1 MIAYA
6 DDFVCAFRYKR
17 DAERFMK
24 SLKKRFNKF
33 GLELAEEKTNLIKFS
48 RFSKDRNGSFNFL
61 GFNYKWILSRKGKD
75 IINTTTSKKKFKA
88 SVQKI
93 KEWIKSSRNLRLRK
107 LIDQLNK
114 KLKGYYNY
122 YGVIGNRKMLEKME
136 LIVIR
141 LLYKWLNRRSQRR
154 SFNWKEFSWKIKEF
168 YPLEEITIEKI
179 SVEKQMKIRLYA

>member
-1 MIAYA
+1 MAYA

-24 SLKKRFNKF
+24 ALKKRFKKF

-61 GFNYKWILSRKGKD
+61 GFNYKWIVSRKGKD

-93 KEWIKSSRNLRLRK
+93 KQWIKSNRNQRIRK
-107 LIDQLNK
+107 ITNSLNK

-122 YGVIGNRKMLEKME
+122 YGVIGNRRMLEKME
-136 LIVIR
+136 KIVLR

-154 SFNWKEFSWKIKEF
+154 SFNWKEFTRKISEF
-168 YPLEEITIEKI
+168 YPLQKIFIEKI
-179 SVEKQMKIRLYA
+179 PKEKQMAFNINA